1 MWDEVD
7 WGASAGAM
15 AGEREKEEERQR
27 KGEDELGRRAG
38 EGQEDGWRREEE
50 SGEKMR
56 TNDDKRRRAPGRP
69 PLASQLFDLISH
81 VSRAGPDTRNRAVAR
96 KYVHLVFLDKPLNPR
111 PAASG
116 RHASGSLPAAA
127 SGRALPSP
135 ARTRASLESAA
146 GSANFPPPA
155 SRRATAPPRQ
165 PTPSAAPARRCTL
178 SRPPLRFVRATAA
191 AFTLL
196 HAHRTPRN

>member
-1 MWDEVD
+1 ME
-7 WGASAGAM
+7 
-15 AGEREKEEERQR
+15 EREKEEERQR
-27 KGEDELGRRAG
+27 KEEDELGRRAG

-116 RHASGSLPAAA
+116 RHASISLPAPASCCQWPRAA
-127 SGRALPSP
+127 LARPHACLARISGGISQFPPARLATRDSPATTAHALRSPGQALHALPP
-135 ARTRASLESAA
+135 AVTFRPRDGGSVHVAA
-146 GSANFPPPA
+146 
-155 SRRATAPPRQ
+155 
-165 PTPSAAPARRCTL
+165 
-178 SRPPLRFVRATAA
+178 RPP
-191 AFTLL
+191 
-196 HAHRTPRN
+196 HAS